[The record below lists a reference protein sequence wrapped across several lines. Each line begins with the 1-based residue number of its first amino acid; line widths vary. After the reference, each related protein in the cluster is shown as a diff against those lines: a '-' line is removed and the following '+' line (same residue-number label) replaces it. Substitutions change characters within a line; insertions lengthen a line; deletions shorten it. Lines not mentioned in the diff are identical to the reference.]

1 VAGAVGQVNPQ
12 QQRFLDVVGNNTE
25 RLVSLVNN
33 LIAVSEMERGAI
45 TIEPKIVDMRN
56 LIQEA
61 VQAIE
66 PYTSQNQLSVSVSL
80 PKDLAPVW
88 GDAGHLRQIMDN
100 LLDNAVRYTPAQGR
114 ITVWA
119 ALADLQDRRDGRHK
133 YVVVS
138 VRDTGVGIPPK
149 EQRRIFEKFYRVDNP
164 LSVEAGGTGV
174 GLAIV
179 RSLVEAH
186 GGRVWVESEP
196 GAGSTFSF
204 TVPTP
209 RSS

>member
-1 VAGAVGQVNPQ
+1 
-12 QQRFLDVVGNNTE
+12 
-25 RLVSLVNN
+25 
-33 LIAVSEMERGAI
+33 MERGVI
-45 TIEPKIVDMRN
+45 TLEPMIVDMGK

-66 PYTSQNQLSVSVSL
+66 PLTDRNELSMRVNL
-80 PKDLAPVW
+80 PHDLAPVW
-88 GDAGHLRQIMDN
+88 GDPQHLRQIMDN
-100 LLDNAVRYTPAQGR
+100 LLDNAVRYTPAQGS
-114 ITVWA
+114 ITIWA
-119 ALADLQDRRDGRHK
+119 ALADLEDCQDGRQEH
-133 YVVVS
+133 VVVS
-138 VRDTGVGIPPK
+138 VRDTGVGIPSE
-149 EQRRIFEKFYRVDNP
+149 EQQRIFEKFYRADNP

-204 TVPTP
+204 TVPASEP
-209 RSS
+209 S